1 MQQSDLVKLGG
12 TSAEEGKGYSITE
25 EGRRRDKERGMER
38 EEGRGSLFAR
48 LPAAA
53 KVSATLARKS
63 LFSPSDLGDRDAT
76 HIISAT
82 L

>member
-12 TSAEEGKGYSITE
+12 TSPEEGKGYSITE

-38 EEGRGSLFAR
+38 EEGRGSLFAC
-48 LPAAA
+48 LPAA

>member
-1 MQQSDLVKLGG
+1 MQQSDLVKLGETSRKRGKDIQLRKKEGGG
-12 TSAEEGKGYSITE
+12 TRREG
-25 EGRRRDKERGMER
+25 GRK
-38 EEGRGSLFAR
+38 GRGSLFAC

-53 KVSATLARKS
+53 KVSATLPRKY